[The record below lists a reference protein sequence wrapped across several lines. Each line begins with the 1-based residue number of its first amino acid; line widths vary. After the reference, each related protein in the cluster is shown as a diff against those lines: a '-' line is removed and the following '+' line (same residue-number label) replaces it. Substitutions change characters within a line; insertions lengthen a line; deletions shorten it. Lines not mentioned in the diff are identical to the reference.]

1 MKHAS
6 ISPSDVNGQP
16 SHQQS
21 GQQSSEQAQHLIGR
35 RTLLKAGAGA
45 LVVGFS
51 AASTLAHA
59 AAPTSAPALRPAKS
73 VAKDLVDSFVSIE
86 PGGKVTIFVGKVD
99 LGTGTKTAMAQMAA
113 DELDVAFE
121 QIEMVMGDTATTP
134 DQWITGANLTIAQ
147 GGGELRKACATA
159 RSALLARASTRLGV
173 PATELTVNKGIVS
186 AKSDAAKSVSYS
198 DLVQGASSAD
208 LKVDAK
214 AVIKPASSY
223 RVVGKSIPRVDI
235 PAKVTGEFVYAHDVR
250 LPGMLHA
257 RVVRADELGARLE
270 AVDDSAARKVTGFVQ
285 TVRRGDFVAVVAK
298 SEWGAIKAARALK
311 LTWSAGTGLPDKAT
325 VFDYWRKQP
334 IAKEEA
340 TQKVGDA
347 LAVLAT
353 SAKRVKAS
361 YEFAVQT
368 HASIGPSCAVAD
380 FADGKLTVWSPSQA
394 THSMQSELASVTGV
408 PLEKVRLLYVDGSGC
423 YGRNGHEDATA
434 DAALIASLIGKPVR
448 VQWMRA
454 DETARAP
461 KSPPRAIDLEAGFD
475 ADGNLVAWSGDF
487 HIALNHIV
495 AFKPLDFPLLAAI
508 DQGMPKPGNW
518 VGFLFQN
525 AGAPYAVPN
534 IRVNTRHVAKAFFRS
549 AHLRSPGR
557 IENSFANESFMDEL
571 AASAKA
577 DPAEFRLKHIKD
589 PRAVAVIQAAMKRA
603 NYETRVG
610 VNVAAG
616 NANADIAKGRGIS
629 YVRYNNTTTY
639 VAAVA
644 EVEVNRKTGAVRVT
658 RVCVGHDCGQII
670 NPDGLANQIEGGV
683 IQTVSRTL
691 MEQVQWDATKVTSV
705 DWATYPIL
713 RFPDVP
719 RVEVD
724 MINTPGDVSWG
735 AGEPTA
741 TAIPA
746 AIGNAI
752 FDATGARMRSIPF
765 TPDKVKTALAT
776 VGKTA

>member
-1 MKHAS
+1 MTTHKNPIQTAL
-6 ISPSDVNGQP
+6 N
-16 SHQQS
+16 
-21 GQQSSEQAQHLIGR
+21 R
-35 RTLLKAGAGA
+35 RSLLKGAAGA

-51 AASTLAHA
+51 LEATMAHA
-59 AAPTSAPALRPAKS
+59 ANSAVAPLLRPAKT

-86 PGGKVTIFVGKVD
+86 PNGKVTIFVGKVD
-99 LGTGTKTAMAQMAA
+99 LGTGTKTAMAQIAA

-159 RSALLARASTRLGV
+159 RAALLARASAKLGAPASELQV
-173 PATELTVNKGIVS
+173 SQGVVSLKADPTKSVTYSNLMQGTSATE
-186 AKSDAAKSVSYS
+186 
-198 DLVQGASSAD
+198 

-214 AVIKPASSY
+214 VAIKPAAEY

-235 PAKVTGEFVYAHDVR
+235 PAKVTGEFTYAHDVR

-257 RVVRADELGARLE
+257 RVVRADDLGARLE

-285 TVRRGDFVAVVAK
+285 TVRKGDFVAVIAK
-298 SEWGAIKAARALK
+298 NEWGAIKAAKALK

-334 IAKEEA
+334 IAKEES

-347 LAVLAT
+347 PAALAS
-353 SAKRVKAS
+353 SARRIKAS

-380 FADGKLTVWSPSQA
+380 FKNGALVVWSPSQA
-394 THSMQSELASVTGV
+394 THSMQSELAAITGLPV
-408 PLEKVRLLYVDGSGC
+408 EKIRLLYVDGSGC

-434 DAALIASLIGKPVR
+434 DAALIATLIGKPVR

-461 KSPPRAIDLEAGFD
+461 KSPPRAIDMEGGFD
-475 ADGNLVAWSGDF
+475 KDGNLVAWSGDF

-495 AFKPLDFPLLAAI
+495 AFKPLDFPLLAAT
-508 DQGMPKPGNW
+508 DLGMPKPGNW

-534 IRVNTRHVAKAFFRS
+534 IRVNTRHVAQAFFRS

-557 IENSFANESFMDEL
+557 IENTFANESFMDEL
-571 AASAKA
+571 AVETKA

-589 PRAVAVIQAAMKRA
+589 PRAVAVMQAAMKRA
-603 NYETRVG
+603 KWQTRAG
-610 VNVAAG
+610 VNPAPG
-616 NANADIAKGRGIS
+616 TGDIAQGRGIA

-644 EVEVNRKTGAVRVT
+644 EVEVNKKSGEVRVV
-658 RVCVGHDCGQII
+658 RVCVGHDCGQIV

-691 MEQVQWDATKVTSV
+691 MEQVQWDKTKVTSV
-705 DWATYPIL
+705 DWGTYPIL

-724 MINTPGDVSWG
+724 MINMPGDVSWG

-746 AIGNAI
+746 AIANAI
-752 FDATGARMRSIPF
+752 YDATGARLRSIPF
-765 TPDKVKTALAT
+765 TPDKVMTALAA
-776 VGKTA
+776 VSKATA

>member
-1 MKHAS
+1 MKTS
-6 ISPSDVNGQP
+6 IAPTG
-16 SHQQS
+16 
-21 GQQSSEQAQHLIGR
+21 HLFNR
-35 RTLLKAGAGA
+35 RALLKAGAGA

-51 AASTLAHA
+51 VEATLAHA
-59 AAPTSAPALRPAKS
+59 SNSAAAAMLRPAKG
-73 VAKDLVDSFVSIE
+73 VAKDRVDSFVSIE
-86 PGGKVTIFVGKVD
+86 PNGRVTIYVGKVD
-99 LGTGTKTAMAQMAA
+99 LGTGTKTALAQMAA

-121 QIEMVMGDTATTP
+121 QIDMVMGDTATTP

-159 RSALLARASTRLGV
+159 RAALLTRAASQLGAPV
-173 PATELTVNKGIVS
+173 AELQVSKGVVS
-186 AKSDAAKSVSYS
+186 LKSDPAKAVSYNA
-198 DLVQGASSAD
+198 LLQGGGKALD
-208 LKVDAK
+208 MKVDAK
-214 AVIKPASSY
+214 ATGKSASEY
-223 RVVGKSIPRVDI
+223 RVVGQSIPRVDI
-235 PAKVTGEFVYAHDVR
+235 PEKVSGEFMYVHDFR

-270 AVDDSAARKVTGFVQ
+270 AVDDSEARKVGGFVQ
-285 TVRRGDFVAVVAK
+285 TVRRGDFIAVVAK
-298 SEWGAIKAARALK
+298 NEWGAIKAARALK
-311 LTWSAGTGLPDKAT
+311 LGWSNGTGLPDKAT

-347 LAVLAT
+347 PAALAS
-353 SAKRVKAS
+353 SARRVKAS

-368 HASIGPSCAVAD
+368 HASLGPSCAVAD
-380 FADGKLTVWSPSQA
+380 FSGGQLNVWSASQA
-394 THSMQSELASVTGV
+394 THSMQSELATITGLA
-408 PLEKVRLLYVDGSGC
+408 PEKVRLVYLDGAGC

-434 DAALIASLIGKPVR
+434 DAALIATLIGKPVR

-461 KSPPRAIDLEAGFD
+461 KSPPRAIDLEGGFD

-487 HIALNHIV
+487 HIALNHIA
-495 AFKPLDFPLLAAI
+495 AFKPLDFPLLAAT
-508 DQGMPKPGNW
+508 DLGMPKPGNW

-525 AGAPYAVPN
+525 AAAPYALPN
-534 IRVNTRHVAKAFFRS
+534 IRVNTRHIEKAFFRS

-571 AASAKA
+571 AAEAKA

-589 PRAVAVIQAAMKRA
+589 PRAIAVMKAAMKRA
-603 NYETRVG
+603 NWQTRSG
-610 VNVAAG
+610 VNPAAASG
-616 NANADIAKGRGIS
+616 EVMKGRGIS
-629 YVRYNNTTTY
+629 YVRYNNATTY

-691 MEQVQWDATKVTSV
+691 IEQVEWDRSKVTSV
-705 DWATYPIL
+705 DWNTYPIL
-713 RFPDVP
+713 RFPDAP

-724 MINTPGDVSWG
+724 MINIPGEVSWG
-735 AGEPTA
+735 AGEPTP
-741 TAIPA
+741 TTIPA
-746 AIGNAI
+746 AVANAI
-752 FDATGARMRSIPF
+752 YDATGARMRSVPF
-765 TPDKVKTALAT
+765 TPEKVLAALKASAGAG
-776 VGKTA
+776 VKA